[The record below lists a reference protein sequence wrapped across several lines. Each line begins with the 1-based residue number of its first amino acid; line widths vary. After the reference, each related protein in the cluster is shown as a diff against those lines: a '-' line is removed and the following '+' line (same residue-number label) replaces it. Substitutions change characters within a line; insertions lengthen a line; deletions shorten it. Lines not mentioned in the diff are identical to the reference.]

1 MVVSDI
7 RLCLWSINER
17 LAGRE
22 GIDVDMPDNDPLDD
36 MIEFGLEEAREREND
51 PRFDLDDLEREL

>member
-1 MVVSDI
+1 
-7 RLCLWSINER
+7 
-17 LAGRE
+17 
-22 GIDVDMPDNDPLDD
+22 MPDNDPLDD